1 MKKTI
6 SIVIVTMVFFLKI
19 LIVSQGYANDISIKI
34 ANGDWPPYFSP
45 TLEHNGV
52 VSRIV
57 KEAFGNEGIQV
68 EYVFLPWK
76 RGLIEAKTGKWAGSV
91 GWLKT
96 NEREEDFYFSE
107 PIMNL
112 APVFFQRKDS
122 RVSWNTFEDLKGK
135 NIGAILGYFYG
146 KDFAEAENKE
156 MIFVDRVASAYQNLK
171 KLMHKRVA
179 LAAVERSV
187 GLYILST
194 QFDKDEA
201 VLVEPQQKLLHSNP
215 TYLLISK
222 KAVNAE
228 DIVILFNK

>member
-6 SIVIVTMVFFLKI
+6 SIAIVTVVFFLKI

-57 KEAFGNEGIQV
+57 KEAFGNEGVPV

-96 NEREEDFYFSE
+96 KEREH
-107 PIMNL
+107 
-112 APVFFQRKDS
+112 K
-122 RVSWNTFEDLKGK
+122 
-135 NIGAILGYFYG
+135 AILAMRHQDYRHQR
-146 KDFAEAENKE
+146 ANP
-156 MIFVDRVASAYQNLK
+156 
-171 KLMHKRVA
+171 MHP
-179 LAAVERSV
+179 S
-187 GLYILST
+187 
-194 QFDKDEA
+194 Q
-201 VLVEPQQKLLHSNP
+201 
-215 TYLLISK
+215 
-222 KAVNAE
+222 
-228 DIVILFNK
+228 